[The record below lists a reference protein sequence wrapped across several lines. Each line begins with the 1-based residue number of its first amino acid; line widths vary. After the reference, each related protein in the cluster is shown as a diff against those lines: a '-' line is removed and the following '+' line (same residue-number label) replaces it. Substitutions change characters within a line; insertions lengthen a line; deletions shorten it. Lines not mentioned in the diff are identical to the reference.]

1 MSRWYAVPA
10 YRPGG
15 KPANGIDGQHHVV
28 NAHGELVC
36 TCERLEDAERIAI
49 DHNRSTPARRE
60 PSHALTPTPGGR
72 ASIESEEAA

>member
-10 YRPGG
+10 YKGAR
-15 KPANGIDGQHHVV
+15 GIDGQHHVV

-36 TCERLEDAERIAI
+36 TCERLQDAESIAA

-60 PSHALTPTPGGR
+60 PSHSLTPSPGGR
-72 ASIESEEAA
+72 ASIQSGGTG